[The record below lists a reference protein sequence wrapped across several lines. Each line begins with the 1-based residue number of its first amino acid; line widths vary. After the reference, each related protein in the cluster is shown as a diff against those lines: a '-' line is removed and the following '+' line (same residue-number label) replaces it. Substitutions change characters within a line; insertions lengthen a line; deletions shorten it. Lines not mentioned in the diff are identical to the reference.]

1 MRTQQFVLHLP
12 ALAPDDLITRRYM
25 VPGRGPGLRA
35 QARVPHPT
43 LLCGSEQAQLPLCAV
58 FSLGLRLRLS

>member
-1 MRTQQFVLHLP
+1 MQTQQFVLHLP

-25 VPGRGPGLRA
+25 VPGRA